1 MFRVVS
7 LPSVERLKPL
17 EDSRELTVSK
27 YSRNSD
33 EFSKISLQSDITERV
48 RMENDDQSTV
58 MAKPVAN
65 SKQKLLNDLIKN
77 VEEFITTKQIKALSE
92 SLKRIFYHGLSLD
105 NRVSSTGCRWL
116 PLVQHFDD
124 STSAT

>member
-1 MFRVVS
+1 MFCAVS
-7 LPSVERLKPL
+7 LPSVERLEPL
-17 EDSRELTVSK
+17 DNFRELTVSK

-33 EFSKISLQSDITERV
+33 EFSKISLQSDIIERV
-48 RMENDDQSTV
+48 RMENDDQSTA

-65 SKQKLLNDLIKN
+65 SKQKLLKDLIKN

-105 NRVSSTGCRWL
+105 NRVSSTGWRCL

>member
-1 MFRVVS
+1 MFCVVS
-7 LPSVERLKPL
+7 LPSVERLEPL
-17 EDSRELTVSK
+17 DNFGELTVPK

-33 EFSKISLQSDITERV
+33 EFSEISLQSDTIERV
-48 RMENDDQSTV
+48 RMENEDQSTA

-65 SKQKLLNDLIKN
+65 SKQKLLKDLIEN

-105 NRVSSTGCRWL
+105 NRVSSTGWRCL
-116 PLVQHFDD
+116 PLVQQFDD